1 MLYGIKARFYREPKR
16 KAFADTKSYDQ
27 HIEFVHTDILKHVED
42 GSLDVVTR
50 KFAKIINPIKVEEGK
65 KLRLCVDTRYPNSF
79 LAAPKFKNETIE
91 VVLEQIVD

>member
-1 MLYGIKARFYREPKR
+1 
-16 KAFADTKSYDQ
+16 
-27 HIEFVHTDILKHVED
+27 
-42 GSLDVVTR
+42 VTR

-91 VVLEQIVD
+91 VVLEQMWNPTIS